1 MDVWDIRPGCRHSQL
16 ASCLAVSLAVS
27 TEVFWTCPRCV
38 MVLLCR
44 SFATFIRCTADMFQL
59 QRPIG
64 TRRTEDREPGGQPGG
79 EEGGGAPEENLC
91 RVCFRVIGQERPNEM
106 LSVS

>member
-1 MDVWDIRPGCRHSQL
+1 
-16 ASCLAVSLAVS
+16 
-27 TEVFWTCPRCV
+27 
-38 MVLLCR
+38 
-44 SFATFIRCTADMFQL
+44 MFQL

-64 TRRTEDREPGGQPGG
+64 TRRTEDAEPGGQPGG

-91 RVCFRVIGQERPNEM
+91 RVCVRVIGQERPNEM

>member
-1 MDVWDIRPGCRHSQL
+1 
-16 ASCLAVSLAVS
+16 
-27 TEVFWTCPRCV
+27 
-38 MVLLCR
+38 
-44 SFATFIRCTADMFQL
+44 MFQL

-64 TRRTEDREPGGQPGG
+64 TRRTEDGEPGGQPGG

-91 RVCFRVIGQERPNEM
+91 RACVRVIGQERPNEM